1 MTEQAAPVRVLVVD
15 DDFMVARLHA
25 ELVTGL
31 DGFDVVGTVHSGRA
45 VVEAVAELQPDVVLL
60 DVYLPDLSGIR
71 VLEELRA
78 AGHATLD
85 VIMITAAR
93 DTETV
98 SRALRFG
105 AVHYLVKPFA
115 LTDLTD
121 RLRQVAAARRRL
133 AHEAPLAQADID
145 RVFGAVRAPVPSKAL
160 PKGLSEPTMR
170 LVLARLR
177 EQDGPES
184 ASEVGDRSGLA
195 RVSARRYLEH
205 LVTLGWVEV
214 SLRYGAAGRPERL
227 YRWVRD

>member
-1 MTEQAAPVRVLVVD
+1 MAEQENPVRVLVVD

-25 ELVTGL
+25 ELVKGL
-31 DGFDVVGTVHSGRA
+31 DGFEVVGSVHTGRA
-45 VVEAVAELQPDVVLL
+45 AVDAVGALGPDVVLL
-60 DVYLPDLSGIR
+60 DVYLPDVSGIG
-71 VLEELRA
+71 VLEGIRA
-78 AGHATLD
+78 GGHAGID

-133 AHEAPLAQADID
+133 AHAAPLAQADID
-145 RVFGAVRAPVPSKAL
+145 RVFGAVRAPAPTRPL

-170 LVLARLR
+170 LVVERLR
-177 EQDGPES
+177 EQDAPES
-184 ASEVGDRSGLA
+184 ASDVADRSGLA

-205 LVTLGWVEV
+205 LVTLGWAEV